1 MPQPSGPFFGEHS
14 YESFSSRHLVYARS
28 RSLAAAMN
36 ELIQLTLLGSSLRE
50 TILVSVPVVYIP
62 LRSRDVRSEGTSQM
76 YSARRQV
83 SHASPN
89 LQYVPLLPAHS
100 VAKGVIVAALSELN

>member
-1 MPQPSGPFFGEHS
+1 MGS
-14 YESFSSRHLVYARS
+14 ESSSLEIAKHLVYARS

-36 ELIQLTLLGSSLRE
+36 ELIQLTLLGSTLRE

-62 LRSRDVRSEGTSQM
+62 LRSRDVREGTSQM